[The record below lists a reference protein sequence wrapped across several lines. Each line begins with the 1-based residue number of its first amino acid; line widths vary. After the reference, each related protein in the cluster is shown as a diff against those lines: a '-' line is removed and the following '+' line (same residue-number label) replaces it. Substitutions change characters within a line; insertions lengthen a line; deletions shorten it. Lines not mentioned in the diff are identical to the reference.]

1 MHNQKAHFV
10 TSSVVTSP
18 NRNLEIQIGPVLQF
32 CMHCILQNIT
42 VSGYIL
48 LKEKLLGGLI
58 FYIATRLVTIE
69 TLNAKY
75 SWKHVLLLS
84 ETCL

>member
-1 MHNQKAHFV
+1 
-10 TSSVVTSP
+10 
-18 NRNLEIQIGPVLQF
+18 
-32 CMHCILQNIT
+32 MHCILQNIT